1 MWTLNDFL
9 KLTFL
14 FVFLETPFEKEAS
27 PKKEEFSVEDEEAD
41 ECSSNNSDCP
51 SNTSS
56 EKENRV
62 KTSISKGK
70 WLVVQTL

>member
-1 MWTLNDFL
+1 MLTLNLFL

-14 FVFLETPFEKEAS
+14 FVFLETHFENEAS
-27 PKKEEFSVEDEEAD
+27 PKKEKFSVEDEETD
-41 ECSSNNSDCP
+41 ECSSNNSDCS

-62 KTSISKGK
+62 ETSVNKGE
-70 WLVVQTL
+70 